1 MSSAPDEL
9 LHQMSDST
17 ASFIFIQPPLLHTLD
32 AALATAKSSGSEY
45 TINKDRIIL
54 LCPKDS
60 KPANSPY
67 KSVEELWVKDNQSQ
81 IPPLTLAKGEESNTA
96 YLCYSS
102 GTTGRAK
109 GVETTHH
116 NMTSQVQAVNLVM
129 EPLEAGKDRCLG
141 ILPFSH
147 IYGLTL
153 LIHWTLTVGVP
164 IIVLPRFDEIQVLKV
179 IQEHKIT
186 FGYVVPP
193 VLIVLLN
200 SKNVPNYDISSL
212 KGVMSGAAPLSAD
225 LAHAVQDKL
234 NFGVTQGYGLT
245 ETSPVSHV
253 MTLQESLGRKGRI
266 GKLMPTYQARLV
278 TEDGKDVIKQG
289 ERGELWVRGP
299 SVMKGYWKN
308 EDATKNTFAEGGWF
322 MTGDVAEVDPEGY
335 FAIVDRVKELI
346 KYKGFQGTSLLLSS
360 PQSQLRL
367 TSSPTSRTRGPTPD
381 PPQSSRRSS
390 HRLPLPIRSYRTP
403 TRLCRTQ
410 SRPGSIHQ
418 QKR

>member
-1 MSSAPDEL
+1 
-9 LHQMSDST
+9 MSDST
-17 ASFIFIQPPLLHTLD
+17 ASFIFIQPPLLPTLD
-32 AALATAKSSGSEY
+32 AALAKAKSSGSKY
-45 TINKDRIIL
+45 TIDKNRIIL
-54 LCPKDS
+54 LCPKS
-60 KPANSPY
+60 AKPSESTY
-67 KSVEELWVKDNQSQ
+67 KTVEEIWIKEKNAQ
-81 IPPLTLAKGEESNTA
+81 IAPLKLGPGEESNTA

-116 NMTSQVQAVNLVM
+116 NMTSQVQGVNLVM
-129 EPLEAGKDRCLG
+129 EPLKAGRDRCLG

-153 LIHWTLTVGVP
+153 LIHWPLTNGIP

-179 IQEHKIT
+179 IQQHKIT

-200 SKNVPNYDISSL
+200 SKNVPSYDISSL
-212 KGVMSGAAPLSAD
+212 RGVMSGAAPLSAD
-225 LAHAVQDKL
+225 LAHAVQEKL
-234 NFGVTQGYGLT
+234 GFGVTQGYGLT

-253 MTLQESLGRKGRI
+253 MTLEESLGRKGRI

-278 TEDGKDVIKQG
+278 AEDGKDVIKQG

-308 EDATKNTFAEGGWF
+308 EEATKNTFAEGGWF
-322 MTGDVAEVDPEGY
+322 MTGDVAEVDPQGY

-346 KYKGFQGTSLLLSS
+346 KYKGFQGGCSCHNNKNSS
-360 PQSQLRL
+360 SH
-367 TSSPTSRTRGPTPD
+367 TSSPPSRARSPTPHT
-381 PPQSSRRSS
+381 PKSSRRSS
-390 HRLPLPIRSYRTP
+390 HRLPLSIRSYRT
-403 TRLCRTQ
+403 TSRLHCPQRR
-410 SRPGSIHQ
+410 SGRL
-418 QKR
+418 